1 MAVKKDKKSAV
12 SVLHRMIETGVQVM
26 QLQFL
31 GHACFLL
38 TDGTCRVLTD
48 PFLTGN
54 PLAAISADQVAAD
67 FIFVTHGHSDHTGDA
82 VAIARRTGATVCCTV
97 DLADGLFGPAGV
109 KVQVGNLGGRL
120 PMPFGSAKFFQAIH
134 GSGVPGCLS
143 CGFIFEMEGKKIYHA
158 GDTAL
163 MSDMALLAEEN
174 IDVALLP
181 IGDVFTMGPEDA
193 LRAVKMI
200 RPKLVVPMHY
210 NTFPPIVQDAVAFAS
225 AVQEAG
231 FQARVLRPGEILQF

>member
-1 MAVKKDKKSAV
+1 ME
-12 SVLHRMIETGVQVM
+12 LT
-26 QLQFL
+26 FL

-38 TDGTCRVLTD
+38 DDGSCKVLTD

-54 PLAAISADQVAAD
+54 GLAAASADQVEAD
-67 FIFVTHGHSDHTGDA
+67 FIFVTHGHGDHTGDA
-82 VAIARRTGATVCCTV
+82 EAIAKRTDATVCCTV
-97 DLADGLFGPAGV
+97 DLAEGVFGSAGV
-109 KVQVGNLGGRL
+109 KTQVGNLGGRI

-134 GSGVPGCLS
+134 GSGVPGCLT
-143 CGFIFEMEGKKIYHA
+143 CGFIFEMGGRKIYHA

-163 MSDMALLAEEN
+163 MSDMALLADEG

-210 NTFPPIVQDAVAFAS
+210 NTFPPIAQDPEAFAAS
-225 AVQEAG
+225 VRAAG
-231 FQARVLRPGEILQF
+231 FQAQVLRPGESLCI